1 MKTAMSVAVIDTL
14 VAILS
19 GFIIFP
25 AVFSVSGLSI
35 DAGPGLVFITLP
47 NVFQMAFSNMPFIGY
62 IFAVMFYVLLVLAAL
77 TSTISLHEVATVYIN
92 ERFRVERRRAA
103 FIVTGGVIV
112 MGILCALSFGLL
124 NNIRLFGLTFF
135 DFFDFL
141 TAKIMMPLGGLL
153 IAVFSGWYL
162 DKKIVYNQV
171 NNWGTLRF
179 PLFRFYIFLLRF
191 VAPIGIAF
199 IFVNELFS

>member
-1 MKTAMSVAVIDTL
+1 MSGKNYGCMIF
-14 VAILS
+14 
-19 GFIIFP
+19 FI
-25 AVFSVSGLSI
+25 
-35 DAGPGLVFITLP
+35 
-47 NVFQMAFSNMPFIGY
+47 
-62 IFAVMFYVLLVLAAL
+62 
-77 TSTISLHEVATVYIN
+77 
-92 ERFRVERRRAA
+92 
-103 FIVTGGVIV
+103 
-112 MGILCALSFGLL
+112 
-124 NNIRLFGLTFF
+124 